1 VRDVSGD
8 KVARLIS
15 CREAVVVVGMDEL
28 ARVFIIRDGVE
39 G

>member
-8 KVARLIS
+8 EVTRLIS
-15 CREAVVVVGMDEL
+15 RGEATVMVGMDEL